1 MVYNRRSPGNILSCL
16 QTVRTTKHE
25 SHPDRRT
32 LYSQS
37 VLIIYLGLVTHWK
50 YLNKLYLL
58 LLTIFSDCAI
68 SFQSTLCKISW
79 RECKVIVVFVVV
91 DDFLDCAISF
101 QSNLCKIF
109 GSECKVRW
117 NDVLTIHYK
126 HTAWRIFLFLFFLFF
141 FQFNMPGLPR

>member
-16 QTVRTTKHE
+16 QAVRTTKHE

-58 LLTIFSDCAI
+58 LLTIFQIA
-68 SFQSTLCKISW
+68 Q
-79 RECKVIVVFVVV
+79 
-91 DDFLDCAISF
+91 
-101 QSNLCKIF
+101 
-109 GSECKVRW
+109 
-117 NDVLTIHYK
+117 
-126 HTAWRIFLFLFFLFF
+126 FLFNPLYAKYLEG
-141 FQFNMPGLPR
+141 NAR